1 MSHANLGKARRQ
13 GQITCGQCLVP
24 CTSGSE
30 NSAGVRC
37 CFDLIPRTPNMSQPL
52 NWYGIERSVPIDSSA
67 SCFVTM
73 MVLGLGVSVGDI
85 SLINRMVEHK

>member
-1 MSHANLGKARRQ
+1 
-13 GQITCGQCLVP
+13 
-24 CTSGSE
+24 
-30 NSAGVRC
+30 
-37 CFDLIPRTPNMSQPL
+37 MSQPL

-85 SLINRMVEHK
+85 SLINRMVLPKRMRLWWVKDGKQSTMPWMW

>member
-1 MSHANLGKARRQ
+1 
-13 GQITCGQCLVP
+13 
-24 CTSGSE
+24 
-30 NSAGVRC
+30 
-37 CFDLIPRTPNMSQPL
+37 MSQPL